1 MKLYSDEELAE
12 ILDQEIFHQ
21 IGDAADRLGVKCYV
35 VGGYVRDIFL
45 ERPSNDIDVVAVDKP
60 LPQTPSPT
68 GEGENPVGVG
78 IRLAKE
84 LKRALGRRAHLSV
97 FKNFGTAQ
105 VKIKTDNGELRTER
119 YDYLYPQGGDNL
131 IGKNVEG
138 SQDDQTNHTSQFS
151 VLSSQFMEVEFVGAR
166 KESYSHDSRKPIVED
181 GTLEDDQNRRDFT
194 INAMAIC
201 LNNDRFGELVDPFNG
216 LADLEDGIIATP
228 LDPDI
233 TFSDDP
239 LRMMRC
245 IRFASQLNFQIEDAT
260 FEGLER
266 MAERIK
272 IVSGERI
279 EVELNKILVSPHPSK
294 GLVDLQRSGLLN
306 IILPELAALDI
317 VDTKNGRA
325 HKNNFYHTLEVLE
338 NIVKSEELR
347 VKNED
352 FPTGQEAGSED
363 VAAANSSL
371 FTLHSSLYLRWAALL
386 HDIGKTKSKRWD
398 PAVGWTFHNH
408 NYIGVKMVPVIFRRL
423 KLPMGAEM
431 KYVQKLVDLHMR
443 PQVIAD
449 SEVTDSAVR
458 RLLNDAGDDIDDLMT
473 LCEADITSKNE
484 VRKKIFLEN
493 FRMVREKL
501 ADLKEK
507 DYKRLLQPVIDGNE
521 IMELFGLKP
530 SREVGTLKQCLKDA
544 VLDNKVEN
552 EREPLMQLLME
563 KAREMGLKKIE
574 ELKN

>member
-12 ILDQEIFHQ
+12 ILDQEIFRQ
-21 IGDAADRLGVKCYV
+21 IGTAADRLGVECYV

-45 ERPSNDIDVVAVDKP
+45 ERPSNDIDVVV
-60 LPQTPSPT
+60 
-68 GEGENPVGVG
+68 VGSG
-78 IRLAKE
+78 IEVAKE
-84 LKRALGRRAHLSV
+84 LKRMLGRKAHLSV

-105 VKIKTDNGELRTER
+105 VKFIEERGERREER
-119 YDYLYPQGGDNL
+119 
-131 IGKNVEG
+131 
-138 SQDDQTNHTSQFS
+138 
-151 VLSSQFMEVEFVGAR
+151 EVEFVGAR
-166 KESYSHDSRKPIVED
+166 RESYSHDSRKPVVED

-201 LNNDRFGELVDPFNG
+201 LNRDRFGELVDPFNG

-228 LDPDI
+228 LEPGV

-245 IRFASQLNFQIEDAT
+245 IRFATQLNFQIEDET
-260 FEGLER
+260 FEALER
-266 MAERIK
+266 MADRIR

-279 EVELNKILVSPHPSK
+279 EVELNKIIMSPHPSR
-294 GLVDLQRSGLLN
+294 GFVDLQRSGLLN

-317 VDTKNGRA
+317 VEQKQGKA

-338 NIVKSEELR
+338 NIARQGEGAPLW
-347 VKNED
+347 
-352 FPTGQEAGSED
+352 
-363 VAAANSSL
+363 
-371 FTLHSSLYLRWAALL
+371 LRWAALL
-386 HDIGKTKSKRWD
+386 HDIGKTKTKRWE

-408 NYIGVKMVPVIFRRL
+408 NYIGAKMVPEIFRRL

-443 PQVIAD
+443 PQVIAG

-484 VRKKIFLEN
+484 VKKKIFLEN

-501 ADLKEK
+501 ADLQEK

-521 IMELFGLKP
+521 IMQLFDLQP
-530 SREVGTLKQCLKDA
+530 SREVGTLKQYLKDA
-544 VLDNKVEN
+544 VLDNRVEN

-563 KAREMGLKKIE
+563 KARQMGLTCKQ
-574 ELKN
+574 